1 MSMCFPSVTRFCGQI
16 FWEGKDH
23 ELGLT
28 CVKAY
33 NDWMIE
39 EWCGTVPGRLVPLI
53 IVPLWDPAEAAK
65 EIERCASL
73 GAKGISFCENPSRL
87 GLPSLHSE
95 DHFWD
100 PLFAAAQ
107 DTGIP
112 LCLHIGSSSSTY
124 STAPDAPLIAS
135 FTLTPLNAYATL
147 VDWMYSGHF
156 LRFPKLKVCLSESGV
171 NWIPIFLEKIDRDL
185 DRQEWARDR
194 AFKGNPFG
202 DVASDAT
209 PFGGV
214 GKFDP
219 HELFRS
225 NMYACVVA
233 DDYVGNAFEYLGVD
247 NLMIESDYPH
257 ADSSWPNT
265 VESVELAMAGLSD
278 QDKFQLRRG
287 NAERIFDLQPVTSL

>member
-1 MSMCFPSVTRFCGQI
+1 MNLTALTAVAGIPRSEWSPGPLRYNDIRPGSYQAAARIVDMNADHILMSMCFPSVTRFCGQI

-135 FTLTPLNAYATL
+135 FTLTPVNAYATL

-171 NWIPIFLEKIDRDL
+171 NWIPIFLEKIARDL
-185 DRQEWARDR
+185 DRQEWARDARSR
-194 AFKGNPFG
+194 ATR
-202 DVASDAT
+202 SAT
-209 PFGGV
+209 SLPTPPFGGV
-214 GKFDP
+214 GEIRP
-219 HELFRS
+219 TR
-225 NMYACVVA
+225 VVQ
-233 DDYVGNAFEYLGVD
+233 
-247 NLMIESDYPH
+247 IQH
-257 ADSSWPNT
+257 ARAS
-265 VESVELAMAGLSD
+265 
-278 QDKFQLRRG
+278 
-287 NAERIFDLQPVTSL
+287 